1 MGVALRDLLE
11 GEDISIKELSGKI
24 LVVDAYNNLYQYLSS
39 IRQRDGSLLVDS
51 NGNVTS
57 HLIGLFSRATNLM
70 QRGIKLAFVFDGE
83 VPELKHEERERRK
96 LIKIEA
102 EMKYKEAKKKKDI
115 EGMRKYA
122 SRTSRLTPE
131 MVDDAKNLVRTLGLP
146 VIDAPSEGEA
156 QAAYIVSKGD
166 AFAAV
171 SQDYDSLLYGAER
184 VIQNLTITAKK
195 KKANT
200 LTYESVNPRML
211 FLSKSLNTLGIDKE
225 QLIILAILIGTD
237 YNIGGIK
244 GIGPKKALDL
254 VKKYGSDF
262 DNLFKDVKWDDYFPF
277 PWTDVFYTIKKMKVT
292 DEYELK
298 WRDIDEKKLFDLLV
312 KKHDFSEERV
322 LGVIEKL
329 NKYKGKRQQKGL
341 GDFFQ

>member
-1 MGVALRDLLE
+1 
-11 GEDISIKELSGKI
+11 
-24 LVVDAYNNLYQYLSS
+24 
-39 IRQRDGSLLVDS
+39 
-51 NGNVTS
+51 
-57 HLIGLFSRATNLM
+57 
-70 QRGIKLAFVFDGE
+70 
-83 VPELKHEERERRK
+83 
-96 LIKIEA
+96 
-102 EMKYKEAKKKKDI
+102 
-115 EGMRKYA
+115 
-122 SRTSRLTPE
+122 
-131 MVDDAKNLVRTLGLP
+131 
-146 VIDAPSEGEA
+146 
-156 QAAYIVSKGD
+156 
-166 AFAAV
+166 
-171 SQDYDSLLYGAER
+171 
-184 VIQNLTITAKK
+184 
-195 KKANT
+195 
-200 LTYESVNPRML
+200 
-211 FLSKSLNTLGIDKE
+211 
-225 QLIILAILIGTD
+225 LIGTD

>member
-1 MGVALRDLLE
+1 
-11 GEDISIKELSGKI
+11 
-24 LVVDAYNNLYQYLSS
+24 
-39 IRQRDGSLLVDS
+39 
-51 NGNVTS
+51 
-57 HLIGLFSRATNLM
+57 M